1 LFNPAYF
8 ITHCVININMK
19 NIPDAAKIYKDR
31 LKASM
36 QRLTL
41 KGKYGNITPP
51 ATQGG
56 LVTPVNVPNKLAR

>member
-1 LFNPAYF
+1 
-8 ITHCVININMK
+8 MK
-19 NIPDAAKIYKDR
+19 NVPDAAKIYKAR

-56 LVTPVNVPNKLAR
+56 LVTPVNVPNRLAR

>member
-1 LFNPAYF
+1 
-8 ITHCVININMK
+8 MK
-19 NIPDAAKIYKDR
+19 NVPDAAKIYKDR
-31 LKASM
+31 LKAAM

-56 LVTPVNVPNKLAR
+56 LVTPINAPNRPVR